1 MSGYILLEGGAE
13 FGGKMAEPDKR
24 ALVLAGGFDATVAI
38 IPAAAAPDN
47 NHRRAG
53 QNGVNW
59 FRSLGA
65 KQVESLPIIDKSSAN
80 DPALAQQLAQ
90 ARLIYLLGGF
100 TGYLNETLMD
110 SLCWQAC
117 VEAYRNGAVIAG
129 SSAGAMVLCEYW
141 YDYSK
146 KQVANGLGLVMG
158 CCVLPH
164 YNNFR
169 REWTQSLAQLI
180 PQINLLGIDEV
191 TGMLS
196 EAPNRWQVYGGSTV
210 TVRQGEQS
218 TVYSAGNT
226 FSL

>member
-24 ALVLAGGFDATVAI
+24 ALVLAGGFDAAVVI

-59 FRSLGA
+59 FRKLGA

-117 VEAYRNGAVIAG
+117 VEAYRKGAVIAG

-146 KQVANGLGLVMG
+146 KQVVNGLGLVMG

-180 PQINLLGIDEV
+180 PQTNLLGIDEV
-191 TGMLS
+191 TGILS
-196 EAPNRWQVYGGSTV
+196 EAPNRWQVYGGGTV
-210 TVRQGEQS
+210 TVQKGEQS
-218 TVYSAGNT
+218 MVYSAGNS